1 MCDFFKQNF
10 YVREIFELIIE
21 CNETGNYEILKE
33 IEFDVPDYFNWSEEI
48 FEGIRLRNFPDKKAL
63 IWKSDILKKSI
74 PLKK

>member
-33 IEFDVPDYFNWSEEI
+33 IEFDVPDYLTGLRKYLREFISEI
-48 FEGIRLRNFPDKKAL
+48 SQIRKH
-63 IWKSDILKKSI
+63 
-74 PLKK
+74 